1 MTRRHVAH
9 RCKPPRDTLPASA
22 LPGNRPCGATLN
34 SLISGVSRISRNRCK
49 GSTGTL
55 FRHRPELK
63 CRPSAEVIH
72 ALKWGGRGSNP
83 RPTDYESAALTN

>member
-9 RCKPPRDTLPASA
+9 RCKPPRDTQPASA

-49 GSTGTL
+49 GSTETL
-55 FRHRPELK
+55 SGITRNRNVKHQ
-63 CRPSAEVIH
+63 
-72 ALKWGGRGSNP
+72 P
-83 RPTDYESAALTN
+83 RSYTFKVGAGLEPATNGL